1 MTSKVLK
8 FNIFHLFIVLIWLK
22 VKLIFSI
29 VTDRIVG
36 RVVVLYDI
44 SNKMHFCLN
53 KIPMQN
59 MNVIF
64 ASKISLF
71 KKFSF

>member
-1 MTSKVLK
+1 M
-8 FNIFHLFIVLIWLK
+8 
-22 VKLIFSI
+22 FSI

-44 SNKMHFCLN
+44 ANKMHFCLN
-53 KIPMQN
+53 KVTVIKIPVQN
-59 MNVIF
+59 MNIIF